1 MIKYT
6 PEILNF
12 FKRKPA
18 SMLTFMQLKTQLF
31 IDGKW
36 VNGSGKL
43 PVTDP
48 SNETVIAE
56 VQTAGDA
63 ECLAAIDAAD
73 KAFKTWSKTAPRVRA
88 EILRKAFEIMVAEAD
103 HLAKIVSMENGKV
116 LSDAKG
122 EILYAA
128 EFFRWFSEEA
138 VRISGDFRTAPSG
151 DKRIL
156 VTHQPI
162 GVSLLITPWNFPAAM
177 ATRKIGP
184 ALAAGC
190 TVILKP
196 AGETPLTALAIVDI
210 LDRAGVPAGVVNLI
224 LPTPTGPAIAKILR
238 DPRVLNLSFT
248 GSTEVGKVLLKEAA
262 DRVIRCSMELGGNA
276 PFLVLA
282 DANVDDAV
290 SGAMLAKMRNGGAA
304 CTAANRFYVAKEVA
318 AEFTI
323 KLTKAM
329 SGLKMA
335 SGLSDGAQLGAS
347 VSIKER
353 NKIAELVDASLSA
366 GGKVETGAKI
376 PEGSGAFYP
385 ATVLT
390 VKKDNPILQQE
401 VFGPVAPIVVVE
413 SDEEAIELANATEY
427 GLIAYVY
434 SGETGRAIKA
444 AEALQAGMVAIN
456 RGVISDPAAPFGGVK
471 QSGLGREGGF
481 DGIHEFLETKYIGL
495 SI

>member
-1 MIKYT
+1 
-6 PEILNF
+6 
-12 FKRKPA
+12 
-18 SMLTFMQLKTQLF
+18 MLIFMQLSTQLY

-36 VNGSGKL
+36 VNGTSTL

-48 SNETVIAE
+48 SDESVIAN
-56 VQTAGDA
+56 VQISS
-63 ECLAAIDAAD
+63 EEQCIQAIDAAHR
-73 KAFKTWSKTAPRVRA
+73 AFKSWAKTAPRVRG

-103 HLAKIVSMENGKV
+103 RLAEIISRENGKV

-138 VRISGDFRTAPSG
+138 VRINGEFRTSPSG
-151 DKRIL
+151 DKKVI
-156 VTHQPI
+156 VTKQPI

-196 AGETPLTALAIVDI
+196 AGETPLTALAIVEI
-210 LDRAGVPAGVVNLI
+210 LERAGVPAGVVNLI
-224 LPTPTGPAIAKILR
+224 LPSPTGPAIAKMLK
-238 DPRVLNLSFT
+238 DPRVVNLSFT
-248 GSTEVGKVLLKEAA
+248 GSTEVGRVLLKEAA
-262 DRVIRCSMELGGNA
+262 DQVIRCSMELGGNA
-276 PFLVLA
+276 PFLVLS
-282 DANVDDAV
+282 DANIDDAV
-290 SGAMLAKMRNGGAA
+290 SGALLAKMRNGGAA

-318 AEFTI
+318 DEFTE

-329 SGLKMA
+329 GGLKMA
-335 SGLSDGAQLGAS
+335 PGTSTGAQLGAS

-353 NKIAELVDASLSA
+353 NKIAELVETSVAA
-366 GGKVETGAKI
+366 GGAIKTGGKSPTGA
-376 PEGSGAFYP
+376 GAFYP

-390 VKKDNPILQQE
+390 VKNDNPILKQE
-401 VFGPVAPIVVVE
+401 IFGPVAPIVVTN
-413 SDEEAIELANATEY
+413 SDDQAIELANATEF

-434 SGETGRAIKA
+434 STDLKRAMKV
-444 AEALQAGMVAIN
+444 AESLESGMVAIN
-456 RGVISDPAAPFGGVK
+456 KGVISDPAAPFGGFK

-481 DGIHEFLETKYIGL
+481 AGIEEFLETKYIGVE
-495 SI
+495 I

>member
-48 SNETVIAE
+48 SNESVIAE

-73 KAFKTWSKTAPRVRA
+73 KAFKVWSKTAPRVRA

-103 HLAKIVSMENGKV
+103 HLATIVSMENGKV

-224 LPTPTGPAIAKILR
+224 LPTPTGPAIAKILK

-304 CTAANRFYVAKEVA
+304 CTAANRFYVAKEVS
-318 AEFTI
+318 AEFTS

-353 NKIAELVDASLSA
+353 NKIAELVEASLSA
-366 GGKVETGAKI
+366 GANAETGAKI
-376 PEGSGAFYP
+376 PEGTGAFYP

-401 VFGPVAPIVVVE
+401 VFGPVAPIVVIE

-434 SGETGRAIKA
+434 SGETGRAIKT

-481 DGIHEFLETKYIGL
+481 DGIHEFLETKYIGV

>member
-1 MIKYT
+1 
-6 PEILNF
+6 
-12 FKRKPA
+12 
-18 SMLTFMQLKTQLF
+18 MLIFMQLSTQLY

-36 VNGSGKL
+36 VNGTSTL

-48 SNETVIAE
+48 SDESVIAN
-56 VQTAGDA
+56 VQISS
-63 ECLAAIDAAD
+63 EEQCIQAIDAAHR
-73 KAFKTWSKTAPRVRA
+73 AFKSWAKTAPRVRG

-103 HLAKIVSMENGKV
+103 RLAEIVSRENGKV

-138 VRISGDFRTAPSG
+138 VRINGEFRTSPSG
-151 DKRIL
+151 DKKII
-156 VTHQPI
+156 VTKQPI

-196 AGETPLTALAIVDI
+196 AGETPLTALAIVEI
-210 LDRAGVPAGVVNLI
+210 LERAGVPAGVVNLI
-224 LPTPTGPAIAKILR
+224 LPSPTGPAIAKMLK
-238 DPRVLNLSFT
+238 DPRVVNLSFT
-248 GSTEVGKVLLKEAA
+248 GSTEVGRVLLKEAA
-262 DRVIRCSMELGGNA
+262 DQVIRCSMELGGNA
-276 PFLVLA
+276 PFLVLS
-282 DANVDDAV
+282 DANIDDAV
-290 SGAMLAKMRNGGAA
+290 SGALLAKMRNGGAA

-318 AEFTI
+318 DEFTE

-329 SGLKMA
+329 GGLKMA
-335 SGLSDGAQLGAS
+335 PGTSTGAQLGAS

-353 NKIAELVDASLSA
+353 NKIAELVETSVAA
-366 GGKVETGAKI
+366 GGAIKTGGKSPTGA
-376 PEGSGAFYP
+376 GAFYP

-390 VKKDNPILQQE
+390 VKNDNPILKQE
-401 VFGPVAPIVVVE
+401 IFGPVAPIVITN
-413 SDEEAIELANATEY
+413 SDDQAIELANATEF

-434 SGETGRAIKA
+434 STDLKRAMKV
-444 AEALQAGMVAIN
+444 AESLESGMVAIN
-456 RGVISDPAAPFGGVK
+456 KGVISDPAAPFGGFK

-481 DGIHEFLETKYIGL
+481 AGIEEFLETKYIGVE
-495 SI
+495 I

>member
-1 MIKYT
+1 
-6 PEILNF
+6 
-12 FKRKPA
+12 
-18 SMLTFMQLKTQLF
+18 MLIFMQLSTQLY

-36 VNGSGKL
+36 VNGTSTL

-48 SNETVIAE
+48 SDESVIAN
-56 VQTAGDA
+56 VQISS
-63 ECLAAIDAAD
+63 EEQCIQAIDAAHR
-73 KAFKTWSKTAPRVRA
+73 AFKSWAKTAPRVRG

-103 HLAKIVSMENGKV
+103 RLAEIVSRENGKV

-138 VRISGDFRTAPSG
+138 VRINGEFRTSPSG
-151 DKRIL
+151 DKKII
-156 VTHQPI
+156 VTKQPI

-196 AGETPLTALAIVDI
+196 AGETPLTALAIVEI
-210 LDRAGVPAGVVNLI
+210 LERAGVPAGVVNLI
-224 LPTPTGPAIAKILR
+224 LPSPTGPAIAKMLK
-238 DPRVLNLSFT
+238 DPRVVNLSFT
-248 GSTEVGKVLLKEAA
+248 GSTEVGRVLLKEAA
-262 DRVIRCSMELGGNA
+262 DQVIRCSMELGGNA
-276 PFLVLA
+276 PFLVLS
-282 DANVDDAV
+282 DANIDDAV
-290 SGAMLAKMRNGGAA
+290 SGALLAKMRNGGAA

-318 AEFTI
+318 DEFTE

-329 SGLKMA
+329 GGLKMA
-335 SGLSDGAQLGAS
+335 PGTTTGAQLGAS

-353 NKIAELVDASLSA
+353 NKIAELVETSVAA
-366 GGKVETGAKI
+366 GGAIKTGGKSPTGA
-376 PEGSGAFYP
+376 GAFYP

-390 VKKDNPILQQE
+390 VKNDNPILKQE
-401 VFGPVAPIVVVE
+401 IFGPVAPIVITN
-413 SDEEAIELANATEY
+413 SDDQAIELANATEF

-434 SGETGRAIKA
+434 STDLKRAMKV
-444 AEALQAGMVAIN
+444 AESLESGMVAIN
-456 RGVISDPAAPFGGVK
+456 KGVISDPAAPFGGFK

-481 DGIHEFLETKYIGL
+481 AGIEEFLETKYIGVE
-495 SI
+495 I